1 MKILIVGGG
10 SGGHITPAVAV
21 VHEILALAP
30 RAVLEF
36 WTDKKYYKNV
46 VKLTT
51 ELDVSWGGSDK
62 ANAGR
67 TGQYIRVRKISAGKF
82 RRYSGWKF
90 ADYFSNIGFTL
101 REIVWGNIKGFCGFV
116 FGLFQAFFWLFRKNS
131 RPDVIFL
138 KGGFVSLPV
147 GLVARLFHIPY
158 VIHESDAA
166 AGLANRILSKKAT
179 KIALGFESDNFMR
192 EARFIV
198 TGIPVGEEF
207 AKVSESRQRTLKRAA
222 GFDPERPL
230 VMITGG
236 SQGSLHIDEAVRE
249 ILPEML
255 KFSSVGLVAG
265 RAHYEEMVDLK
276 KYEEWDKAKLQSNFR
291 IWEFSTVMNELLG
304 AADVVVSRAG
314 ATTIAELASL
324 KKAVVLVP
332 FEKLPGSHQVK
343 NAEKL
348 AEAGAAEVV
357 LDEKMVQQPGILL
370 EKVRNLVRSPKKR
383 ELLAANLHEL
393 ARPDA
398 AKDLAEII
406 IGVGKGGKK

>member
-1 MKILIVGGG
+1 M
-10 SGGHITPAVAV
+10 
-21 VHEILALAP
+21 
-30 RAVLEF
+30 
-36 WTDKKYYKNV
+36 
-46 VKLTT
+46 
-51 ELDVSWGGSDK
+51 
-62 ANAGR
+62 
-67 TGQYIRVRKISAGKF
+67 
-82 RRYSGWKF
+82 
-90 ADYFSNIGFTL
+90 
-101 REIVWGNIKGFCGFV
+101 
-116 FGLFQAFFWLFRKNS
+116 
-131 RPDVIFL
+131 
-138 KGGFVSLPV
+138 SLPV

-192 EARFIV
+192 EARFII